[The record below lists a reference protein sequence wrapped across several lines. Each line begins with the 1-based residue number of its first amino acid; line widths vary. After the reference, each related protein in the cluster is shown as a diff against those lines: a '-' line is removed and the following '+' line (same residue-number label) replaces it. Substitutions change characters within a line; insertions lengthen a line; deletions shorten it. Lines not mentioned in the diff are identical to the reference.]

1 MEEGPYKYIRDGNGK
16 VSRVIRIGTRKSQ
29 LARIQTDSIAEKLK
43 ELYPE
48 IHLEIVAM
56 STTGDKILDTAL
68 SKIGE
73 KSLFTKEL
81 ENALERNEVDLVVHS
96 LKDLPTTLPPGFTIG
111 AVLKRENPHDAVVLH
126 PKNVGKTLDTL
137 PENSVIGT
145 SSLRRAAQ
153 LKKRFPH
160 LDFKDIRG
168 NLNTRLK
175 KLDEQEDFA
184 AIILAA
190 AGLKRMGWETRISQ
204 VLPPEDC
211 MYAVG
216 QGALAVEVRARDADI
231 LEMVSVLH
239 DTDTVL
245 RCIAE
250 RAFLR
255 QLEGGCSVPVAVHTE
270 VKDSQLYLTGA
281 VYSLDGSDSL
291 KETMQTSIAAAD
303 KSQEKVDER
312 VQRVGVTASKIS
324 DEDQDRAERLGLD
337 LANLLLSKGAKEILT
352 VARQLNDAS

>member
-1 MEEGPYKYIRDGNGK
+1 MFSSTHPLQEVNIKA
-16 VSRVIRIGTRKSQ
+16 Q
-29 LARIQTDSIAEKLK
+29 LT
-43 ELYPE
+43 E
-48 IHLEIVAM
+48 ICL
-56 STTGDKILDTAL
+56 LQ
-68 SKIGE
+68 IGE

-126 PKNVGKTLDTL
+126 PSNAGKSLDTL

-175 KLDEQEDFA
+175 KLDEKNDFA

-190 AGLKRMGWETRISQ
+190 AGLRRMGWESRISQ
-204 VLPPEDC
+204 ILEPEDC

-231 LEMVSVLH
+231 LEMVSILH
-239 DTDTVL
+239 DPDTVL

-255 QLEGGCSVPVAVHTE
+255 RLEGGCSVPVAVHTQ

-281 VYSLDGSDSL
+281 VYSLDGSNSL
-291 KETMQTSIAAAD
+291 KETMQVSIAAGA
-303 KSQEKVDER
+303 QVDEQ
-312 VQRVGVTASKIS
+312 VQRVGVTANKIPGAVQ
-324 DEDQDRAERLGLD
+324 DEAEKLGIE
-337 LANLLLSKGAKEILT
+337 LADLLLSKGAKEILT
-352 VARQLNDAS
+352 VARQLNDAR